1 MNKIVLLLLGIAPFL
16 SAETFTLH
24 FLIPKD
30 NCWIESGAAF
40 VANNDGK
47 LQAMTK
53 DEVYPG
59 WFSYSWDKANVPDSM
74 LFYCNDDKTLAHPI
88 GMNKIGADTIETI
101 PAKILFELFKEEI
114 EFANALYFIP
124 DAEKYDV
131 EFLSNNYS
139 GSSVALD
146 VRDPRPSCFY
156 TPEREYNDPAPND
169 LRPKV
174 DIFYSIVNAAGD
186 TIQPE
191 KEMTCNETEIA
202 NHCKKGNP
210 VIKTQMLPPGEY
222 KVIMRVVSEGTEYTY
237 ISNVTSTGE
246 NGTLDS
252 RTINK
257 KQPHFNVLSVG
268 TQIQISST
276 SPSSFAIFNSKGQMV
291 KNGYVNGSANITM
304 FSAGNYWVKVGSESR
319 LVRVFN

>member
-1 MNKIVLLLLGIAPFL
+1 MKKITLLLLGIAPFL

-30 NCWIESGAAF
+30 SCWIESGAAF
-40 VANNDGK
+40 VSNNSGN
-47 LQAMTK
+47 LQPMTK

-74 LFYCNDDKTLAHPI
+74 LFYCNDDKKMEHPI
-88 GMNKIGADTIETI
+88 GMNKIGADTVEAF
-101 PAKILFELFKEEI
+101 PAKILIELFKEEI
-114 EFANALYFIP
+114 DFANALYFIP
-124 DAEKYDV
+124 DAEKYEV
-131 EFLSNNYS
+131 EFISNIYFGNS
-139 GSSVALD
+139 IALD

-156 TPEREYNDPAPND
+156 TPEREYYDPAPND
-169 LRPKV
+169 LLSKI

-210 VIKTQMLPPGEY
+210 VIKTQMLPPGDY
-222 KVIMRVVSEGTEYTY
+222 KVIMRVVSESTEYTY

-246 NGTLDS
+246 NGTLDL
-252 RTINK
+252 RAMNR

-268 TQIQISST
+268 LQIKITSSH
-276 SPSSFAIFNSKGQMV
+276 PQPFAIFNSKGQMV
-291 KNGYVNGSANITM
+291 KNGRVSGSANVTM
-304 FSAGNYWVKVGSESR
+304 ISAGNYWVKVGSESR
-319 LVRVFN
+319 HVQVFN